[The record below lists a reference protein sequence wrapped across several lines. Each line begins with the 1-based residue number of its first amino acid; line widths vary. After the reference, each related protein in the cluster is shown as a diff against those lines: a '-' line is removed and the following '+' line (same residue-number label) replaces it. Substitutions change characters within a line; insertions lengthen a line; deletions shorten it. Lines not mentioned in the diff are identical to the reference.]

1 MPLKKAKMHHKLP
14 ATDFNCY
21 FCIKNRN
28 MCKNTDTN
36 RQFREA
42 LDRCRTIFAA
52 KLGDYGPSWRI
63 MRPEAITDQL
73 FIKAKRIRQLQ
84 ESGTSAV
91 GEGILPEF
99 IAIVNYGIVGIIQL
113 RLGYA
118 DHKDMSADQAMELYD
133 EIATEAMNLMI
144 KKNTDY
150 NEAWRGMRVLSY
162 VDLILAKIERTK
174 EIEDH
179 KGVTK
184 VSEGIDANYF
194 DMINYSVF
202 GIIKLTENADCR

>member
-1 MPLKKAKMHHKLP
+1 MP
-14 ATDFNCY
+14 
-21 FCIKNRN
+21 
-28 MCKNTDTN
+28 DTN
-36 RQFREA
+36 TQFREA
-42 LDRCRTIFAA
+42 LAACRKVFVA

-73 FIKAKRIRQLQ
+73 FIKAKRIRTLQ
-84 ESGTSAV
+84 VAGQSAV

-99 IAIVNYGIVGIIQL
+99 IGIVNYGIIGIIQL

-118 DHKDMSADQAMELYD
+118 DCKDINTARAIELYD
-133 EIATEAMNLMI
+133 SIAAEAMELMI

-162 VDLILAKIERTK
+162 VDLILCKIERTK

-194 DMINYSVF
+194 DMVNYAIF
-202 GIIKLTENADCR
+202 ALIKLSDEA

>member
-1 MPLKKAKMHHKLP
+1 M
-14 ATDFNCY
+14 
-21 FCIKNRN
+21 
-28 MCKNTDTN
+28 TDTRN
-36 RQFREA
+36 TNEEFKAALASRRE
-42 LDRCRTIFAA
+42 IFIA

-73 FIKAKRIRQLQ
+73 FIKAKRIRTLQ
-84 ESGTSAV
+84 VTGTSAV

-99 IAIVNYGIVGIIQL
+99 IAIVNYGIIGVIQL
-113 RLGYA
+113 RLGFA
-118 DHKDMSADQAMELYD
+118 DTKDISVERAIELYD
-133 EIATEAMNLMI
+133 EVAAEAMALMI

-179 KGVTK
+179 SGHTE

-194 DMINYSVF
+194 DMVNYAVF
-202 GIIKLTENADCR
+202 GIIKLTEDAGCR

>member
-1 MPLKKAKMHHKLP
+1 MTKQ
-14 ATDFNCY
+14 Y
-21 FCIKNRN
+21 
-28 MCKNTDTN
+28 DTN
-36 RQFREA
+36 QEFRDA
-42 LDRCRTIFAA
+42 LARCRTVFAA

-73 FIKAKRIRQLQ
+73 FIKAKRIRTLQ
-84 ESGTSAV
+84 VNGTSAV
-91 GEGILPEF
+91 GEGIMPEF
-99 IAIVNYGIVGIIQL
+99 IGIVNYGIIGIIQL
-113 RLGYA
+113 RYGFA
-118 DHKDMSADQAMELYD
+118 DSKDMSAEQALALYD
-133 EIATEAMNLMI
+133 GIAGEAMNLMI

-179 KGVTK
+179 CGVTK

-202 GIIKLTENADCR
+202 GIIKLTEDAAGR